1 MPGKARDSRQMSLFD
16 ASTPALLGSVG
27 SGGTDIRERD
37 LFRRLSRL
45 LDRELGTLKLHDN
58 QRTILSFKPEG
69 QASARLELRLHRSFL
84 WAPKEVLEAVS
95 TFVRSRRKS
104 PRAREAL
111 LRIREHFTQNR
122 TEGGRK
128 RRVVLRP
135 RGETYDLEEMRDRL
149 VAEFFGGRLLV
160 PITWGRQARPRR
172 PGRRRTSTIQLGCY
186 SYEDHLIRVNP
197 LLDDP
202 TVPRAVVESVV
213 YHELLH
219 AALPPVAQ
227 GTRRCV

>member
-27 SGGTDIRERD
+27 PGVGDVRERD
-37 LFRRLSRL
+37 LLRR

-122 TEGGRK
+122 
-128 RRVVLRP
+128 
-135 RGETYDLEEMRDRL
+135 
-149 VAEFFGGRLLV
+149 
-160 PITWGRQARPRR
+160 
-172 PGRRRTSTIQLGCY
+172 
-186 SYEDHLIRVNP
+186 
-197 LLDDP
+197 
-202 TVPRAVVESVV
+202 
-213 YHELLH
+213 
-219 AALPPVAQ
+219 
-227 GTRRCV
+227 